1 MIVHINH
8 ISQSKKPKGN
18 QRSPQSELAS
28 LVTGSLM
35 SLVEEGVLDARLAPS
50 LRIHLDWI
58 QYKTNFRDP
67 VIVRRTTNL
76 QGQILPLAE
85 IAIDLRQADA
95 SRLPDELAQA
105 VRNIGGGPQSN
116 GYNHLYLDEFKPYR
130 DCLIWPFNRL
140 FWRHLGDWEAMS
152 GKGFEASLPGGT
164 SDANHPQAVHDAV
177 ADFWTLLRD
186 LENRH
191 QLPQEIVGLEI
202 GVGSGARAAAWLDRF
217 KSLDAQCGTNFYSRL
232 HFILGDYSPT
242 SLERALQAVAHHGE
256 HASGIPL
263 DALNPE
269 KSLTKYRF
277 KLMYVHLTNVYD
289 NLPFDDL
296 VRRDGK
302 LYLVEV
308 RAYLNGPAVDRLTA
322 DFGLTREELPGLVK
336 KLLDEGPYAV
346 FPGEKGVDF
355 WRRLWD
361 TFKLEERLRVLDDR
375 EEDHVPPGLNRTHLE
390 DLLAEAPDDVR
401 FHISRGAG
409 ESFANTLPLLHPR
422 GYLQVQDIFVSD
434 MDDYRKGFRGPGKLD
449 GSLVTWVN
457 GALLRAV
464 GARAGYDVHFAPFPY
479 RPGTKTSILYTT
491 QRD

>member
-1 MIVHINH
+1 VIVHINH
-8 ISQSKKPKGN
+8 ISQSKKPKGSP
-18 QRSPQSELAS
+18 RSPQSELAG
-28 LVTGSLM
+28 LVTGSLL

-67 VIVRRTTNL
+67 VIVRRTTNT
-76 QGQILPLAE
+76 QGQTLPLAE

-95 SRLPDELAQA
+95 ARLPEQLARA
-105 VRNIGGGPQSN
+105 VRRISAGPDTN
-116 GYNHLYLDEFKPYR
+116 DDHHVYLDAFTPYR
-130 DCLIWPFNRL
+130 DCLMWSFNRL
-140 FWRHLGDWEAMS
+140 FWRHLGDWEALS
-152 GKGFEASLPGGT
+152 GQGFEAALPGGS
-164 SDANHPQAVHDAV
+164 SDANHPQAVSDAV
-177 ADFWTLLRD
+177 GDFWTLLRD
-186 LENRH
+186 LETRG
-191 QLPQEIVGLEI
+191 QLPAEIVGLEI
-202 GVGSGARAAAWLDRF
+202 GVGSGARASAWLDRF
-217 KSLDAQCGTNFYSRL
+217 QALDTQCGTNFYARL

-242 SLERALQAVAHHGE
+242 SLERALAAVAHHGP
-256 HASGIPL
+256 HVSGMPL

-322 DFGLTREELPGLVK
+322 DFGVTREALPALVAT
-336 KLLDEGPYAV
+336 LLQDGPFAV
-346 FPGEKGVDF
+346 FPGEKGVEF

-361 TFKLEERLRVLDDR
+361 TFKLEERLRVLDER

-434 MDDYRKGFRGPGKLD
+434 MDDYRKGFKGPGKLD

>member
-1 MIVHINH
+1 VIVHINH
-8 ISQSKKPKGN
+8 ISQSKKPKGH
-18 QRSPQSELAS
+18 QRSLQSELAG

-67 VIVRRTTNL
+67 VIVRRTTNP
-76 QGQILPLAE
+76 QGQTLALAE

-95 SRLPDELAQA
+95 ARLPEELARA
-105 VRNIGGGPQSN
+105 VKSIGAGPDAN
-116 GYNHLYLDEFKPYR
+116 DNNHVYLDEFKPYR
-130 DCLIWPFNRL
+130 DCLMWSFNRL
-140 FWRHLGDWEAMS
+140 FWRHLGDWEAAS
-152 GKGFEASLPGGT
+152 GKGFEAALPGGS
-164 SDANHPQAVHDAV
+164 SDANHPQAVSDAV
-177 ADFWTLLRD
+177 GDFWTLLRD
-186 LENRH
+186 LEARGK
-191 QLPQEIVGLEI
+191 LPAEIVGLEI

-217 KSLDAQCGTNFYSRL
+217 KALDAQCGTNFYSRL

-242 SLERALQAVAHHGE
+242 SLERALAAVAHHGE
-256 HASGIPL
+256 HVSGMAL

-308 RAYLNGPAVDRLTA
+308 RAYLNGTAVDALTA
-322 DFGLTREELPGLVK
+322 DFGLSRAELPALVTT
-336 KLLDEGPYAV
+336 LLEGGPFAV
-346 FPGEKGVDF
+346 FPGARGVDF

-361 TFKLEERLRVLDDR
+361 TFKLEERLRVLDER

-434 MDDYRKGFRGPGKLD
+434 MDDYRKGFKGPGKLD